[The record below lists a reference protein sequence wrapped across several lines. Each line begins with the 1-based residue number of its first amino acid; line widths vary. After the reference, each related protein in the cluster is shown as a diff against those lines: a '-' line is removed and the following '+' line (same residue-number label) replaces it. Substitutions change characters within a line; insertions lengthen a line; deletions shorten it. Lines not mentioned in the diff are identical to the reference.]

1 MGFGILFIGYFFLL
15 NFPYC
20 DYTDAASAVLIMY
33 ALYKLYKINDGFRFA
48 FYGSVGFTLL
58 GIFELAVACLGMFI
72 HIDGASPLI
81 FLPAIF
87 RHLIVAALSFLILNG
102 IREVADEV
110 GLREIA
116 IKARLR
122 SYMSVG
128 VYALNIFL
136 ESALLAKFIA
146 PKVLVTLYAFTI
158 VATLAVIVMNLC
170 SIYSCYMRI
179 CMPED
184 YEMEEKPSKFG
195 FVNEFRRR
203 EEEKSREFAEYKLK
217 KMQSKNKKQRKK

>member
-1 MGFGILFIGYFFLL
+1 MGFGILFIGYFLLL

-20 DYTDAASAVLIMY
+20 DYTDAAAAVLIMY
-33 ALYKLYKINDGFRFA
+33 SLYKLYKINDGFRFA
-48 FYGSVGFTLL
+48 FYCSAGFTLL
-58 GIFELAVACLGMFI
+58 GVFELVVACLGMFT
-72 HIDGASPLI
+72 HIDNASLI
-81 FLPAIF
+81 IFIPAIF
-87 RHLIVAALSFLILNG
+87 RHLIVAILSFLILNG

-116 IKARLR
+116 LKAKLR
-122 SYMSVG
+122 SYLTVG
-128 VYALNIFL
+128 AYALSIFF
-136 ESALLAKFIA
+136 ESASLAEFIA

-158 VATLAVIVMNLC
+158 MATLAVIIMNLC